1 VKFKTQ
7 IIGVVIG
14 ALLGLAIA
22 QACATTEQPGSMTT
36 NMEQTDVAG
45 KCAVI
50 CTAIASA
57 HCWDSRGVEQLLG
70 PAVEAFNCYDQ
81 CKAKSKFAVAI
92 DFECLETADVCT
104 AIDKCIEAGYK
115 KVSFLQS
122 GREYSS
128 PTQPAR
134 LSLSNGVYMVDLHDR
149 IADGFA
155 DADGLAEDLYQKF
168 TARYA
173 DLIANTKNRDNAM
186 WSKLG
191 APIDLTMG
199 MLDLIPVQRRMISD
213 EWSASMTAIVAASR
227 RQAFLETIMIPLLS
241 VRDRTIAPTIAA
253 AKRMSRGELKAAA
266 KIPTETFRAASERR
280 KSAKA

>member
-1 VKFKTQ
+1 VKFRTQ
-7 IIGVVIG
+7 IIGVIIG

-22 QACATTEQPGSMTT
+22 QACATTQTQPAQS
-36 NMEQTDVAG
+36 EDSVKQ
-45 KCAVI
+45 CAII
-50 CTAIASA
+50 CTAIAAA
-57 HCWDSRGVEQLLG
+57 HCWDSRDVEQLLG
-70 PAVEAFNCYDQ
+70 PEVEAFNCYEQ
-81 CKAKSKFAVAI
+81 CQAKAKLAVAI
-92 DFECLETADVCT
+92 DFECLETADACT

-115 KVSFLQS
+115 KISFLQ
-122 GREYSS
+122 
-128 PTQPAR
+128 PTTRTLLPHPRGR
-134 LSLSNGVYMVDLHDR
+134 LSFNNEVYMVDLHDR

-155 DADGLAEDLYQKF
+155 DADGVAEDLYQKF

-173 DLIANTKNRDNAM
+173 DLIANTKNRDQAM

-191 APIDLTMG
+191 APINMTMG

>member
-7 IIGVVIG
+7 IIGIVIG

-22 QACATTEQPGSMTT
+22 QACATMQTQPAQS
-36 NMEQTDVAG
+36 ED
-45 KCAVI
+45 
-50 CTAIASA
+50 
-57 HCWDSRGVEQLLG
+57 
-70 PAVEAFNCYDQ
+70 
-81 CKAKSKFAVAI
+81 
-92 DFECLETADVCT
+92 DVCT
-104 AIDKCIEAGYK
+104 AIDKCIDAGYK
-115 KVSFLQS
+115 KISFLQS

-134 LSLSNGVYMVDLHDR
+134 LFLSNGAYMVDLHDR

-155 DADGLAEDLYQKF
+155 DADGVAEDLYRQF

-173 DLIANTKNRDNAM
+173 DLIANTKNRDQDM

-241 VRDRTIAPTIAA
+241 IRDRTIAPTIAA